1 LPPRSSWA
9 PPFGVRPLRK
19 PFDARSGLIF
29 VVAFGIVSLFADMA
43 YEGMRAISGP
53 FLASLG
59 ASGFAVGVIGGTSGL
74 AGYALRLFSGRA
86 ADSTR
91 LYWPITLAGYVLQMA
106 AVPALALAGSL
117 QVAALLI
124 VLERAGKAIRN
135 PPRDVMLSRAGE
147 HIGQGWAFGLHE
159 ALDQTGAVMG
169 PLAAALVLA
178 LRHDYR
184 EAFAWLGVP
193 AIITLV
199 LVTGL
204 RFAYSG
210 AGHIAAGETQGTATT
225 SRAFAAYAVAV
236 ALVAFGFADYSLIAF
251 HFARGG
257 AVSPTGIPLFYA
269 LAMGTAGA
277 ASLGFGRWY
286 DRRGLWVLL
295 PATLLGVLVAPLVF
309 LGGFWMAL
317 TGTALWGI
325 ALGVHE
331 SVMAAAI
338 ADMVPLSGR
347 ARAYGLFT
355 AIFGIAWFAGSS
367 VLGFLYDKSLTALT
381 VLSVAV
387 TLAALVPLTMAI
399 RTRRAE
405 GITLRR

>member
-1 LPPRSSWA
+1 
-9 PPFGVRPLRK
+9 
-19 PFDARSGLIF
+19 
-29 VVAFGIVSLFADMA
+29 MA

-106 AVPALALAGSL
+106 AVPALALAGNW

-169 PLAAALVLA
+169 PLVAALVLA

-184 EAFAWLGVP
+184 EAFAWLAIP
-193 AIITLV
+193 AAITLI

-204 RFAYSG
+204 RFTYSS
-210 AGHIAAGETQGTATT
+210 AGHIAADEAKSRGKT
-225 SRAFAAYAVAV
+225 SAAFKFYAVAV

-251 HFARGG
+251 HFAGSG
-257 AVSPTGIPLFYA
+257 AVPATWIPLLYA

-277 ASLGFGRWY
+277 ASLVFGRWY

-295 PATLLGVLVAPLVF
+295 PATLLGALVAPLVF
-309 LGGFWMAL
+309 LGGFGMAVA
-317 TGTALWGI
+317 GTALWGI

-331 SVMAAAI
+331 SIMSAAI
-338 ADMVPLSGR
+338 ADMVPLNGR

-367 VLGFLYDKSLTALT
+367 VLGFLYDRSLAALT
-381 VLSVAV
+381 GLSVAV
-387 TLAALVPLTMAI
+387 TLAALVPLILAI
-399 RTRRAE
+399 RTRQAE
-405 GITLRR
+405 A